1 MSSNKLISLSISSE
15 QVGVMNIEEQICGE
29 GGKQVSVTVGGMALA
44 SDGPTE
50 VKIWFKTW
58 ATDWLCGREEA
69 PGTVFWIIGMES
81 SAEFLPITLLI
92 VF

>member
-1 MSSNKLISLSISSE
+1 M
-15 QVGVMNIEEQICGE
+15 
-29 GGKQVSVTVGGMALA
+29 GGMALA

-50 VKIWFKTW
+50 VKNWFKTW

-69 PGTVFWIIGMES
+69 PGSVFWIIGMEL

-92 VF
+92 VFQVSLGVWSSRTAGFCRNWV

>member
-1 MSSNKLISLSISSE
+1 
-15 QVGVMNIEEQICGE
+15 
-29 GGKQVSVTVGGMALA
+29 VGGMALA
-44 SDGPTE
+44 SDGSTD
-50 VKIWFKTW
+50 VKNWFKTW

-69 PGTVFWIIGMES
+69 PGTVFWIIGMELEL